1 MSQQQQPNQALQRID
16 TLKVALNDNF
26 VQSQMNAVLKE
37 NAQSFAASIIELYA
51 GDKYLQECDPKQV
64 IMQALKAAALKLPV
78 IKTLGYAWIVAYRGQ
93 PQFQI
98 GWKGVLQLAIRSG
111 EFRIINADKVY
122 EGEYRTTNRLTGE
135 FDLNGMATGQNV
147 IGYFAHFELK
157 NGFSKT
163 LFMTKEKVN
172 AHAAK
177 YSKSYNIAGTPW
189 KTEFDAM
196 AIKTVLT
203 NLLKK
208 WAPLSVEMQEAITG
222 DEDAADRVNSEVNN
236 SANKNVTGFTEAELV
251 PDNNQPQSQS
261 TNAAETPF

>member
-1 MSQQQQPNQALQRID
+1 MNAQQPTTALQRID

-26 VQSQMNAVLKE
+26 VQSQMTAVLKD
-37 NAQSFAASIIELYA
+37 NAQSFAASLIELYSN
-51 GDKYLQECDPKQV
+51 DKYLQECDPKQV

-78 IKTLGYAWIVAYRGQ
+78 IKTLGYAWIVAYKGA

-98 GWKGVLQLAIRSG
+98 GWKGLLQLAIRTG

-135 FDLNGMATGQNV
+135 FDLSGMATSETV

-163 LFMTKEKVN
+163 LYMSKERVTS
-172 AHAAK
+172 HAAK
-177 YSKSYNIAGTPW
+177 YSKSFNTAGTPW

-196 AIKTVLT
+196 AIKTVLV

-208 WAPLSVEMQEAITG
+208 WAPLSVEMQEAIAG
-222 DEDAADRVNSEVNN
+222 DEDVADKVQNEISGKANRQEMGFEKVEEAEQVNN
-236 SANKNVTGFTEAELV
+236 FQ
-251 PDNNQPQSQS
+251 QP
-261 TNAAETPF
+261 TRAPF

>member
-1 MSQQQQPNQALQRID
+1 MNTQQPNTAIQRID

-26 VQSQMNAVLKE
+26 VQSQMNAVLKD
-37 NAQSFAASIIELYA
+37 NAQSFAASLIELYSN
-51 GDKYLQECDPKQV
+51 DKYLQECDPKQV

-78 IKTLGYAWIVAYRGQ
+78 IKTLGYAWIVAYKGL

-98 GWKGVLQLAIRSG
+98 GWKGVLQLAIRTG

-135 FDLNGMATGQNV
+135 FDLSGMATSETV

-163 LFMTKEKVN
+163 LFMSKERVTN
-172 AHAAK
+172 HAAK
-177 YSKSYNIAGTPW
+177 YSKSFNTAGSPW

-196 AIKTVLT
+196 AIKTVLL

-208 WAPLSVEMQEAITG
+208 WAPLSVEMQEAIAG
-222 DEDAADRVNSEVNN
+222 DEDVAERVNNEVLLN
-236 SANKNVTGFTEAELV
+236 ANKIDTGFSDAEIV
-251 PDNNQPQSQS
+251 TNNRTQQPAQAS
-261 TNAAETPF
+261 APF